1 MDWII
6 FVILQVIFQ
15 PSLSVLFTV
24 EAEKTMYTSVFGGDV
39 EMGCRFQ
46 PRPLNLTA
54 DLKVT
59 WHWKTSSTVREV
71 YQMINGEEHSA
82 SQEYQGRVELLKD
95 ELNDGWAK
103 LKVSKLR
110 ITDSGTY
117 QCFVQTGEG
126 ADYKTITLSI
136 IAPFKAVTKRIEK
149 AAEGDEVLLTCQSE
163 GYPESP
169 VVWQDGHLQRIK
181 PNTTVVS
188 TPDQL
193 FNITSQIRVSSL
205 SENNYTCNFTNHGNS
220 TTFHV
225 PDEVPVPQVKS
236 DALNIVMSIGVVM
249 IVITAAVLLYRQRK
263 GFNTPST
270 RDLLVDGRGKNVS
283 AAFRL
288 QLNEDKE
295 EEPTVFNENCT
306 EENLGALLKAYYSDA
321 SFSAEVRHHLEA
333 FGADELRH
341 RLQNNEGQ
349 AVKLQALLPE
359 AGETLFLEGPP
370 GSGKTTVAHIL
381 VSSWTE
387 RSTQTLS
394 DPFDLSTLQLLL
406 YVDCSNVKGDL
417 FQEIVTQLFL
427 TKKISTQLDLRTV
440 LIRSSG
446 ALLLLDGYREGNQF
460 FDESLKKFL
469 IERTA
474 CRVLVMACPGHCP
487 TMEETVGAGVLKLQT
502 QTVKY

>member
-6 FVILQVIFQ
+6 FVILQVIFE

-24 EAEKTMYTSVFGGDV
+24 EAEKTLYTSDFGGDV
-39 EMGCRFQ
+39 EMGCRFH
-46 PRPLNLTA
+46 PRVLNLTA
-54 DLKVT
+54 DLKVM

-71 YQMINGEEHSA
+71 YQMINGQEHSA
-82 SQEYQGRVELLKD
+82 SQEYQGRVELSKD
-95 ELNDGWAK
+95 ELIDGWAK
-103 LKVSKLR
+103 LKISKLR

-126 ADYKTITLSI
+126 ADYKIITLSVT
-136 IAPFKAVTKRIEK
+136 APFKAVTKRIEK

-169 VVWQDGHLQRIK
+169 VVWLDGHLQRIK

-205 SENNYTCNFTNHGNS
+205 SKNNYTCNFTNDSNS

-236 DALNIVMSIGVVM
+236 DTLNIVLSIGVVM
-249 IVITAAVLLYRQRK
+249 IVITVAVLLYRQRK
-263 GFNTPST
+263 GFNTPS

-283 AAFRL
+283 AAVCL
-288 QLNEDKE
+288 QINEDKE

-306 EENLGALLKAYYSDA
+306 EENLGAFLKAYYSDT
-321 SFSAEVRHHLEA
+321 SFSAEVRHHWEA
-333 FGADELRH
+333 FGADELRQ

-349 AVKLQALLPE
+349 AVNPQALLPE

-370 GSGKTTVAHIL
+370 GSGKTAVAHIL

-387 RSTQTLS
+387 GPTHALS
-394 DPFDLSTLQLLL
+394 DLFDLSTLQLLF

-427 TKKISTQLDLRTV
+427 KKKISTQLDLRTV

-460 FDESLKKFL
+460 FDESLKRFL
-469 IERTA
+469 IERRA
-474 CRVLVMACPGHCP
+474 CRVLVMACMGHCP